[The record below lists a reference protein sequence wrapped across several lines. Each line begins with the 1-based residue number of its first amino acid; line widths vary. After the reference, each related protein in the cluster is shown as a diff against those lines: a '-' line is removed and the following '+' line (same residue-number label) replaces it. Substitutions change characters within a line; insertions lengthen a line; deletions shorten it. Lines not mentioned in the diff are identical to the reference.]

1 MFNMQYAGRPCRY
14 AYSAVAKPG
23 WFLFTGLIKHNL
35 VTGTSQAIDFGDQ
48 VYGSES
54 RLAPRVNAR
63 DEDDSYPVSFS
74 TDMKNDRSEC
84 WLIDAKR
91 FTDGPVCRAILPQR
105 IASGTHSTWAPG
117 RDLAD

>member
-1 MFNMQYAGRPCRY
+1 M
-14 AYSAVAKPG
+14 AKPG
-23 WFLFTGLIKHNL
+23 WFLFTGLVKHDL
-35 VTGTSQAIDFGDQ
+35 VAGTSQTIDFDDE

-54 RLAPRVNAR
+54 PFAPRINAR
-63 DEDDSYPVSFS
+63 DEDDGYLLSFI

-91 FTDGPVCRAILPQR
+91 FTDGPVCRVILPQR

-117 RDLAD
+117 HLLK